1 MKKLIVSFLTL
12 LSLTIVANAVFAE
25 VGKIT
30 ANATKSKYVSPDT
43 ATISFTIETQDKNSQ
58 KAVEENNKKVKTLVE
73 VLKQQL
79 AENETIKTSNYNLS
93 QNYEYNSVLKKNI
106 HNGYIVTNT
115 LTVTLKDTA
124 KTGKLIDF
132 AVKNGADRVSNLSFT
147 LQNTDKVCKE
157 LTAEAVA
164 KAKNDA
170 MNVLSPLGKK
180 IDAISNISYGCSTY
194 SNFSPYRNFVMKSA
208 GASRDTVAEEGLT
221 IEQGETKV
229 EASVTIVFTIK

>member
-1 MKKLIVSFLTL
+1 MKKLIVSILTL
-12 LSLTIVANAVFAE
+12 LSLTIATNAVFAE
-25 VGKIT
+25 AGKIT
-30 ANATKSKYVSPDT
+30 ANATKSKYVNPDT
-43 ATISFTIETQDKNSQ
+43 ATISFTIETLDQNSQ
-58 KAVEENNKKVKTLVE
+58 KAVEINNKKVKTLVD
-73 VLKQQL
+73 VIKNQL

-93 QNYEYNSVLKKNI
+93 QHYEYNSALKKSI
-106 HNGYIVTNT
+106 QNGYMVTNT

-132 AVKNGADRVSNLSFT
+132 AVKNGADKVSNLSFT

-164 KAKNDA
+164 QAKNDA
-170 MNVLSPLGKK
+170 MNVLAPLGKK
-180 IDAISNISYGCSTY
+180 ISAISNINYGCSTF
-194 SNFSPYRNFVMKSA
+194 SNFSPYRNYVMKSA
-208 GASRDTVAEEGLT
+208 GPSSDASTESGLT